1 VTEPLPDLPPTP
13 PAPTPPKVT
22 GGFAHS
28 RFHFMTGIPGG
39 ETANVRDDS
48 GAVVLSYRSFAS
60 VVGIIA
66 ALVAGVVAVAGTA
79 GVLFLLMEKR
89 PIPAAIALVLC
100 AIFTVV
106 IILLVPRINATI
118 YEGVD
123 PALTIS
129 QQSSV
134 SFPVATYVVTTI
146 DGKEL
151 ARLRKS
157 FFSRFGR
164 NRWTILPPNHHG
176 PRGEAIEESLGQALM
191 RKVAGKFSPRYQS
204 NVRIRYAGSEAGWII
219 RRPNETGDVDVL
231 DLAPDAPLD
240 RRVAVA
246 LAALVLGSEP

>member
-1 VTEPLPDLPPTP
+1 VTEPIPDLPP
-13 PAPTPPKVT
+13 APPKAT
-22 GGFAHS
+22 GAFAHS
-28 RFHFMTGIPGG
+28 RFHFMSGIPSGQ
-39 ETANVRDDS
+39 TANVRDDA

-66 ALVAGVVAVAGTA
+66 ALVAGVVAVAGAA

-89 PIPAAIALVLC
+89 PIPAAIALVLS

-106 IILLVPRINATI
+106 IILLVPRINVTI
-118 YEGVD
+118 YEGPD

-129 QQSSV
+129 QESSV
-134 SFPVATYVVTTI
+134 SFPVATYLVTTI
-146 DGKEL
+146 DGKQL

-164 NRWTILPPNHHG
+164 NRWAILPPNDHG
-176 PRGEAIEESLGQALM
+176 PRGEAIEESLAQAFL
-191 RKVAGKFSPRYQS
+191 RKIGGKFSPRYQS
-204 NVRIRYAGSEAGWII
+204 NVRIRYAGSEAGWIV

-231 DLAPDAPLD
+231 DLAPAAPLD

-246 LAALVLGSEP
+246 LAVLVLGAEP